1 MKAAPLSSPELLKA
15 AKSFQTKKR
24 LGQHLLIDA
33 EALNLLARNLQI
45 QPLDTVVEIGCG
57 TGFLTRE
64 LCNYGA
70 QVVAVDLDRE
80 STVSVSALELAN
92 LTVIH
97 GDFLNFDLGHLA
109 LRRHLSEEAA
119 GQTPPQR
126 SIKVAGNVPYQI
138 TGLIVGHLLGEIG
151 KPAPWLPSIK
161 KVVLTIQHEVAKR
174 MVASPGSKNYS
185 QLSLLMQY
193 YCDAK
198 IEMVLG
204 PEKFY
209 PAPEVTSAIVSLK
222 PFPKPPIECTNHAL
236 LRRIVRAGFSGRRK
250 MLRNALQS
258 MAIPDLDINALF
270 GDIKLDPQARA
281 ENLSLQQFA
290 LLTDEVAKRM
300 PATSS

>member
-1 MKAAPLSSPELLKA
+1 MKAEPLSSPELVKA
-15 AKSFQTKKR
+15 AKSFHTKKR

-33 EALNLLARNLQI
+33 DALHFLAETLQI
-45 QPLDTVVEIGCG
+45 EQSDTVVEIGCG

-70 QVVAVDLDRE
+70 PVVAVDLDRE
-80 STVSVSALELAN
+80 STVTVEELELPK
-92 LTVIH
+92 LTVVH

-109 LRRHLSEEAA
+109 LRRHLSEEAVA
-119 GQTPPQR
+119 ETPPLR
-126 SIKVAGNVPYQI
+126 SIKIAGNVPYQI
-138 TGLIVGHLLGEIG
+138 TGLIVGHVLGEISR
-151 KPAPWLPSIK
+151 PAPWLSSIK
-161 KVVLTIQHEVAKR
+161 KVVLTIQYEVAKR

-193 YCDAK
+193 YCHAK
-198 IEMVLG
+198 IERVLG

-209 PAPEVTSAIVSLK
+209 PAPEVTSAIVSLE
-222 PFPKPPIECTNHAL
+222 PFPKPPIECNNHAL

-270 GDIKLDPQARA
+270 ADIRIDPQARA

-290 LLTDEVAKRM
+290 LLTDEVEKRM
-300 PATSS
+300 KPVS